1 MNIDKIANI
10 FGAIVTVALVTTIVQ
25 NGSNAAAV
33 ITAFGNAFSH
43 SISAAQGRSQ

>member
-10 FGAIVTVALVTTIVQ
+10 LGAIVTVALVTTIVQ
-25 NGSNAAAV
+25 NGSAAAGV

-43 SISAAQGRSQ
+43 SIAAAQGRGQ